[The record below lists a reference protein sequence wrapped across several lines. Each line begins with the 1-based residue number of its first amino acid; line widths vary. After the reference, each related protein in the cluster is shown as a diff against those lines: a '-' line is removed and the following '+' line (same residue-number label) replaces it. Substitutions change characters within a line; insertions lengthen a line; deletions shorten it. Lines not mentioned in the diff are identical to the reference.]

1 MGKLDGKVALITGAG
16 TGIGRCAAVM
26 FAEEGAE
33 LVIAGRRQAPL
44 DDVVAEISASGG
56 KITAKTTDM
65 EVQDDVEGLAAY
77 ALEKHGRIDILV
89 NNAGHSSKVRSV
101 RWISREEFDSVYAVN
116 AAGPAQLTRLLLPPM
131 LECGEGTVILVSSMA
146 ALRGGLLGGVAYG
159 PAKAAAKMYMDNLRT
174 ELRQQG
180 IRATTVY
187 PAEVDTPIL
196 NNRPH
201 VPDAEARSTMML
213 PEDIAEGILL
223 AATLPA
229 RTMIDD
235 ITFTPTIQ
243 RDTTVDVAVARMAGA
258 PEGAV

>member
-16 TGIGRCAAVM
+16 TGIGEKAAEM
-26 FAEEGAE
+26 FAAEGAE
-33 LVIAGRRQAPL
+33 LVIAARRQAPL
-44 DDVVAEISASGG
+44 DEVVARITAAGG
-56 KITAKTTDM
+56 KISAKTADM
-65 EVQDDVEGLAAY
+65 EVQEDIEALAEY
-77 ALEKHGRIDILV
+77 ALEKHGRVDILV
-89 NNAGHSSKVRSV
+89 NNAGHSSKVRSA

-116 AAGPAQLTRLLLPPM
+116 AAGPAQLTRLLLPAM
-131 LECGEGTVILVSSMA
+131 LEAGEGTVILVSSMA

-159 PAKAAAKMYMDNLRT
+159 PAKAAAKLYMDNLRG
-174 ELRQQG
+174 ELRQSG
-180 IRATTVY
+180 IRATTIY

-243 RDTTVDVAVARMAGA
+243 RDTTEDVAVARMAGA
-258 PEGAV
+258 PEGTV

>member
-16 TGIGRCAAVM
+16 TGIGRSTAIM
-26 FAEEGAE
+26 FAAEGAE

-44 DDVVAEISASGG
+44 DEVVSEITSAGG
-56 KITAKTTDM
+56 KVTAKSADM
-65 EVQDDVEGLAAY
+65 EDQASVEALAAY
-77 ALEKHGRIDILV
+77 ALEKHGRVDILI

-116 AAGPAQLTRLLLPPM
+116 VAGPSQLTKMLLPPM
-131 LECGEGTVILVSSMA
+131 LEYGAGTVILVSSVA
-146 ALRGGLLGGVAYG
+146 ALRSGLLGGIAYG
-159 PAKAAAKMYMDNLRT
+159 PAKAAAKLYMDNLRG

-180 IRATTVY
+180 IRATTIY

-196 NNRPH
+196 NNRPL
-201 VPDAEARSTMML
+201 VPDAEARSTMMH
-213 PEDIAEGILL
+213 PEDIAAGILF

-235 ITFTPTIQ
+235 MTFTPTVQ
-243 RDTTVDVAVARMAGA
+243 RDTTEEVAVARSAGA
-258 PEGAV
+258 PDGAV